1 MSRRRL
7 SLPASNDNRDN
18 TPRHAFDKTLAGNA
32 PSQFKSL
39 HGNSPPRVF
48 IKPKSGSSSQIRTGP
63 NDKLARRVSLIAVPT
78 NQQCNNRRASLTSSN
93 PMHAPRRSTSLHHTA
108 INSMK
113 APASKLPRSST
124 LMRHASAKPVADRGV
139 DGDVGHFIQASV
151 CNRKDRTAVT
161 KATSASAP
169 LSPKN
174 KENEPSALLS
184 SERTSG
190 KHAQPRPK
198 RTFTR
203 RQSPLVPDELRQ
215 DGSPPRKVFLL
226 PKVDENVPKP
236 AVPRRSSLRPAPPHL
251 KKDRTSKKQASIPSL
266 PTIIMK
272 HTPTKMVSAQHLFDE
287 EISRTSAESFGSG
300 ILRAE
305 AIEPVPKLKS
315 KFRPFLLPG
324 TSGALASLS
333 SLGSILSL
341 PSQVLKHTPL
351 GAQSSSSP
359 SSSPCLSKA
368 RMKTIWTMLDEMKL
382 IRSGGLLSDED
393 ALAPGSRVCVIPLC
407 KRLRNGINES
417 GSTANAVLRR
427 TPARSSSTPYH
438 LAASST
444 RRSRSCL
451 ETPSVVP
458 PVPSM
463 TYALAHA
470 RAEWRDLPAED
481 RFRKT
486 NVGEKY
492 KWTLVDVKK
501 PQRLRRRST
510 LGKPMISAGYG
521 VSITTRDTMT
531 ARKPSL
537 LTRAQTMVKLK
548 FSGSKRVVG
557 RGDPMWT

>member
-1 MSRRRL
+1 MSRRR

-18 TPRHAFDKTLAGNA
+18 TPRHVIDKTLARNA

-48 IKPKSGSSSQIRTGP
+48 IKPKSGSSQTRTGS
-63 NDKLARRVSLIAVPT
+63 NDKLARRASLIAVPT
-78 NQQCNNRRASLTSSN
+78 NQQCNNRRVSFTLSK

-108 INSMK
+108 INSMNI
-113 APASKLPRSST
+113 PASKLPRSST
-124 LMRHASAKPVADRGV
+124 LMRHASAGPVANRGV
-139 DGDVGHFIQASV
+139 DADVGHFIQSSV
-151 CNRKDRTAVT
+151 CNRKDRTAPT

-174 KENEPSALLS
+174 KENDPSTQLS

-190 KHAQPRPK
+190 KHTQPRPK

-215 DGSPPRKVFLL
+215 DESPPRKVFLL

-236 AVPRRSSLRPAPPHL
+236 PVPRRSSLRPAPPQL
-251 KKDRTSKKQASIPSL
+251 KSDTTPKKQTNIPSL

-272 HTPTKMVSAQHLFDE
+272 HTPTKVTSAQHLFDV
-287 EISRTSAESFGSG
+287 EIMKMSTGSSGSG
-300 ILRAE
+300 IRQVDT
-305 AIEPVPKLKS
+305 IELAPKRKS
-315 KFRPFLLPG
+315 KPRPFLLPP
-324 TSGALASLS
+324 TSAALASLT
-333 SLGSILSL
+333 SLSSILSL

-382 IRSGGLLSDED
+382 IRSGGLLSDAD
-393 ALAPGSRVCVIPLC
+393 ALAPESGVCVVPLC

-417 GSTANAVLRR
+417 GSPVDAVLRR

-438 LAASST
+438 LVASSA
-444 RRSRSCL
+444 RRSRL

-458 PVPSM
+458 PVPSIS
-463 TYALAHA
+463 YALAHA
-470 RAEWRDLPAED
+470 RAEWRNHPAED
-481 RFRKT
+481 PLRKT
-486 NVGEKY
+486 NDGEKY
-492 KWTLVDVKK
+492 NWTLVDVKK

>member
-1 MSRRRL
+1 MSRRR

-18 TPRHAFDKTLAGNA
+18 TSRHAFDKTLARNA
-32 PSQFKSL
+32 PSQFESL
-39 HGNSPPRVF
+39 HGNSRPRVF
-48 IKPKSGSSSQIRTGP
+48 IKPKSGSSSQTRTGP
-63 NDKLARRVSLIAVPT
+63 NDKLARRASLIAVPT
-78 NQQCNNRRASLTSSN
+78 NQQCNNRRASLTSSK

-108 INSMK
+108 INSMN

-124 LMRHASAKPVADRGV
+124 LMRHPSVRPVANRGV
-139 DGDVGHFIQASV
+139 DGDVGHFIQSSV
-151 CNRKDRTAVT
+151 CNRKDRIAVT
-161 KATSASAP
+161 KATSASA
-169 LSPKN
+169 LSSPKN
-174 KENEPSALLS
+174 KENESSTLLS

-215 DGSPPRKVFLL
+215 DKSPPRKVFLL

-236 AVPRRSSLRPAPPHL
+236 AVPRRSSLRPAPPQL
-251 KKDRTSKKQASIPSL
+251 KKDRTLKKQDSIPSL

-272 HTPTKMVSAQHLFDE
+272 HTPTKMTSAQHLFDE
-287 EISRTSAESFGSG
+287 EIPRTSAKSFGPG
-300 ILRAE
+300 VRRAE

-324 TSGALASLS
+324 TSGALASLT
-333 SLGSILSL
+333 SLSSILSL

-382 IRSGGLLSDED
+382 IRSGGLLLDAD

-407 KRLRNGINES
+407 KRLRNGIIES
-417 GSTANAVLRR
+417 GSTGDAVLRR

-438 LAASST
+438 LVASSA
-444 RRSRSCL
+444 RRSRL

-458 PVPSM
+458 PVPSI

-470 RAEWRDLPAED
+470 RAEWRSHPAEY
-481 RFRKT
+481 RLRKT

-492 KWTLVDVKK
+492 NWTLVDVKK

-537 LTRAQTMVKLK
+537 LTRAQTLVKLK